1 MSLREVPLGGCPRMA
16 IFPNLRVRRKLV
28 SSKYFHPCLQGR
40 IPVVI
45 ISAFLDLEKNI
56 SFSDNLLGSG
66 KEGMSRDG
74 HGKN

>member
-1 MSLREVPLGGCPRMA
+1 MA
-16 IFPNLRVRRKLV
+16 IFPNLRVRLKLQ

-56 SFSDNLLGSG
+56 SFSDNLLGLIKMIKG
-66 KEGMSRDG
+66 RQRLYTL
-74 HGKN
+74 